1 MRLFITRVDHTKE
14 VEVRI
19 MKLSTYGSIIPLVF
33 VAQVSSQ
40 NSMGMRVKRDDDLS
54 RVPPEW
60 GPQTRGRW
68 EKISHFPA
76 LIVNIL
82 KMVAD
87 TPHSYY

>member
-1 MRLFITRVDHTKE
+1 MRLFITWVDHTKE

-33 VAQVSSQ
+33 VGQVSSQ

-68 EKISHFPA
+68 EKSAIFQ
-76 LIVNIL
+76 L
-82 KMVAD
+82 
-87 TPHSYY
+87 